1 MELSKTKFI
10 MNIAFLWNWPVNE
23 FTGGV
28 GVVTKVLAKEMQ
40 NRGHRVIFIAP
51 VTQEEK
57 SRNARLLESIG
68 LNQDTYPY
76 VAPQY
81 YVDASMELEL
91 VVTETTEILEQNKI
105 DMIIAQDLD
114 PLEIDI
120 VSKLSDG
127 YVKIITKHSQ
137 PFEAYEFTRNV
148 FKGYQAKT
156 LSRKIWKNVV
166 LACPYL
172 GQMRQKQLNERL
184 YKKATSSADRL
195 CLLSSGFVT
204 RLLRFI
210 PNLDQ
215 RKICY
220 INNPN
225 TFSTNVVD
233 VHHKENL
240 VIVVCRLME
249 STKNVTDFMKA
260 WKMIE
265 QIHSDWK
272 AEIVGGGNDMQLLIN
287 RCKNLGL
294 RSLSF
299 VGYQSNVVNY
309 YQRAKMVCVT
319 SWYEGWPMVIV
330 EGMSNGCVPIV
341 YDTFESIRDIFDDG
355 VSGLIVESCTPAELF
370 NKLNM
375 LMTNSEKYKSLSDH
389 AIEKVQQ
396 FTPSKIVDEW
406 EKLYQEI
413 KKEKYV

>member
-1 MELSKTKFI
+1 

-57 SRNARLLESIG
+57 SRNARLLENIG
-68 LNQDTYPY
+68 MNQDTYPY

-81 YVDASMELEL
+81 YVDASIELEL

-120 VSKLSDG
+120 VSKLPDG
-127 YVKIITKHSQ
+127 YVKIITKHNQ

-172 GQMRQKQLNERL
+172 GQMRQKQLNERR

-195 CLLSSGFVT
+195 CLLSSGFIT
-204 RLLRFI
+204 RLLRFM
-210 PNLDQ
+210 PDLDK
-215 RKICY
+215 RKLCY

-225 TFSTNVVD
+225 TFSDSSIDVNV
-233 VHHKENL
+233 KENL
-240 VIVVCRLME
+240 VIIVCRLEE

-265 QIHSDWK
+265 QIHPDWK
-272 AEIVGGGNDMQLLIN
+272 AEIVGDGKDMQLLMN

-299 VGYQSNVVNY
+299 VGYQSNVINY

-355 VSGLIVESCTPAELF
+355 VSGLIVESYTPAELF

>member
-1 MELSKTKFI
+1 

-265 QIHSDWK
+265 QYHPDWK

>member
-1 MELSKTKFI
+1 

-40 NRGHRVIFIAP
+40 NRGHRVIFIAL

-57 SRNARLLESIG
+57 SRNARLLESLG
-68 LNQDTYPY
+68 MNQDTYAY

-81 YVDASMELEL
+81 YVDAGMELEL

-105 DMIIAQDLD
+105 DMVIAQDLD

-120 VSKLSDG
+120 VSKLPDR
-127 YVKIITKHSQ
+127 YVKIITKHNQ

-156 LSRKIWKNVV
+156 LSKKIWKNVV

-204 RLLRFI
+204 RLLRFM
-210 PNLDQ
+210 PDLDQ

-220 INNPN
+220 VNNPN
-225 TFSTNVVD
+225 TFSTNVEV

-240 VIVVCRLME
+240 VIIVCRLVE
-249 STKNVTDFMKA
+249 STKNVTDFMRA
-260 WKMIE
+260 WK
-265 QIHSDWK
+265 
-272 AEIVGGGNDMQLLIN
+272 
-287 RCKNLGL
+287 
-294 RSLSF
+294 
-299 VGYQSNVVNY
+299 
-309 YQRAKMVCVT
+309 
-319 SWYEGWPMVIV
+319 
-330 EGMSNGCVPIV
+330 
-341 YDTFESIRDIFDDG
+341 
-355 VSGLIVESCTPAELF
+355 
-370 NKLNM
+370 
-375 LMTNSEKYKSLSDH
+375 
-389 AIEKVQQ
+389 
-396 FTPSKIVDEW
+396 
-406 EKLYQEI
+406 
-413 KKEKYV
+413 

>member
-1 MELSKTKFI
+1 

-265 QIHSDWK
+265 QIHPDWK